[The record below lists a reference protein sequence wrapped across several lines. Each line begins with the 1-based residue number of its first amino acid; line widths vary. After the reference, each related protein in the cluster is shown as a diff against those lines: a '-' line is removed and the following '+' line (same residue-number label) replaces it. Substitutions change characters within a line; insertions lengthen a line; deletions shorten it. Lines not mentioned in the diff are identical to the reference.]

1 MTYDQTLIVIRER
14 SFLELIDLGL
24 VVARDR
30 PIVLLMAALTG
41 IAPLAAVNIWLLSDA
56 AFSRAYWFVLL
67 LMEAPWATAPLTMV
81 LGDLMFGVRP
91 LPWRILKGLAVSLP
105 KLVVTQL
112 LVRGFLLL
120 TVIGYLL
127 VPSQYGFLSEVV
139 LLLLTVIG
147 YLLGPSQF
155 GFLSEVVLLERVGTV
170 RSLKRANAL
179 SRGFGGELFFRWL
192 GQIALGLTFALC
204 FQKGVTSLVS
214 VLVGGEL
221 TWDQPGLSDFG
232 GLLFQTAVWIAIA
245 FFGIV
250 RFLSYIDRRI
260 RLEGWEIEL
269 RLKMV
274 GRALVER
281 PQ

>member
-14 SFLELIDLGL
+14 SFLELVDLAL

-30 PIVLLMAALTG
+30 PFVLFAAALAG
-41 IAPLAAVNIWLLSDA
+41 SAPLAVLNIWLLSDA
-56 AFSRAYWFVLL
+56 AFYGPYWVVLL
-67 LMEAPWATAPLTMV
+67 LMEAPWATAPLTLV

-91 LPWRILKGLAVSLP
+91 RPGRILKRLAASLP
-105 KLVVTQL
+105 NLIVTQL

-120 TVIGYLL
+120 TVIGY
-127 VPSQYGFLSEVV
+127 SQYA
-139 LLLLTVIG
+139 
-147 YLLGPSQF
+147 
-155 GFLSEVVLLERVGTV
+155 FLSEVVLLERVGTF
-170 RSLKRANAL
+170 RALKRASAL
-179 SRGFGGELFFRWL
+179 SGGFGGELFMRWL

-204 FQKGVTSLVS
+204 FQEGITALGS

-221 TWDQPGLSDFG
+221 TWVQPGLSDFG
-232 GLLFQTAVWIAIA
+232 GLLFQAAVWIAIA

-274 GRALVER
+274 GRALEER

>member
-1 MTYDQTLIVIRER
+1 MTHDHTLIVIRER
-14 SFLELIDLGL
+14 SFLELVDLAL

-30 PIVLLMAALTG
+30 PIVLLVTALAG
-41 IAPLAAVNIWLLSDA
+41 IVPLAAVNIWLLSDV
-56 AFSRAYWFVLL
+56 AFSRAYWVVLL
-67 LMEAPWATAPLTMV
+67 LIEAPWATAPLTLV

-91 LPWRILKGLAVSLP
+91 RPGRILKGLAVSLP

-112 LVRGFLLL
+112 LFRGFLLL

-127 VPSQYGFLSEVV
+127 VPSQYAFLSEVA
-139 LLLLTVIG
+139 
-147 YLLGPSQF
+147 
-155 GFLSEVVLLERVGTV
+155 LLERVGTF
-170 RSLKRANAL
+170 RSLKRASAL

-204 FQKGVTSLVS
+204 FQKGVTSLGS

-221 TWDQPGLSDFG
+221 TWDQPGLSDFN
-232 GLLFQTAVWIAIA
+232 GLLFQAAVWIAIA

-274 GRALVER
+274 GRTLEER

>member
-1 MTYDQTLIVIRER
+1 
-14 SFLELIDLGL
+14 
-24 VVARDR
+24 
-30 PIVLLMAALTG
+30 
-41 IAPLAAVNIWLLSDA
+41 
-56 AFSRAYWFVLL
+56 
-67 LMEAPWATAPLTMV
+67 
-81 LGDLMFGVRP
+81 
-91 LPWRILKGLAVSLP
+91 LKGLAVSLP

-112 LVRGFLLL
+112 LFRGFLLL
-120 TVIGYLL
+120 TVIGYVL
-127 VPSQYGFLSEVV
+127 VPSQYAFLSEVA
-139 LLLLTVIG
+139 
-147 YLLGPSQF
+147 
-155 GFLSEVVLLERVGTV
+155 LLERVGTF
-170 RSLKRANAL
+170 RSLKRASAL

-204 FQKGVTSLVS
+204 FQKGVTSLGS

-221 TWDQPGLSDFG
+221 TWDQPGLSDFN
-232 GLLFQTAVWIAIA
+232 GLLFQVAVWIAIA

-274 GRALVER
+274 GRTLEER